1 MLTPGVRIGTF
12 EIVAPLGAGGMG
24 EVYRARDT
32 RLGRDVAVKVL
43 PPELAGDSERLARV
57 RREARVLA
65 TLNHPNIAAIY
76 GLEDDGSAPALV
88 LELVDGET
96 LAARI
101 DRGSLSVKET
111 VEVARQIMQAL
122 DAAHETGIV
131 HRDLKPGN
139 VAITR
144 SGTVKVLDFGLAKAG
159 VNADLDSSDVR
170 TLTHSATREGVVVGT
185 AAYMSPEQAR
195 GRAVDRRTDVW
206 AFGCV
211 LYEMLTGRLAFPGA
225 SLSDTL
231 AAVLEREPDFT
242 LLPVS
247 TPPSLRRLVERCLE
261 KDAGRRLRDIGDAR
275 PDLDEALTPGPPT
288 PPEPNR
294 PASRVWLWRTVP
306 LGLAA
311 LAATFLAVLAR
322 PSGRTL
328 DTAAF
333 RFVPLAV
340 EPGDETSPAWSPDG
354 RSIAYTAEAGGV
366 RQLFT
371 RSLDAAVATQ
381 VTTGSTDCREP
392 FWSGDAT
399 RIFFSDG
406 NEYLGDLWSVGAT
419 GGEPQRVLKDASVAA
434 LTPDGR
440 TLAFLRGLGGKRSLW
455 ITGTTKLEP
464 QTYRTPPFP
473 ETFNRSHS
481 LDFSRDGSKLAVLL
495 VRQHGPSFVTELW
508 VVPYP
513 SGTPRVVFADASDAV
528 GGRISWMPDG
538 RHVVLS
544 GELSGRPGIHL
555 YLVDAEQS
563 SPVVPI
569 TSGTVNEEAPSVSPS
584 GNQIAFAAGGD
595 DVDIVRVPLDGSRVE
610 PLLASARTETWPAWS
625 PTGSQLAY
633 VTNARGPSEIWLRSV
648 DEGWARPVVTHDQ
661 ASASTSFGRPA
672 FSPDGQR
679 LAHEVYAGA
688 THTVWVSS
696 VADGRGV
703 PLDGES
709 RDQHGPAWSPD
720 GRWISYT
727 RLSAGAWEV
736 VKVPSGGGRPT
747 HLAEAHPGGGS
758 TAWSPSGEW
767 IAYPYEGLVLTSV
780 DGSREKRLSS
790 WQPMAFG
797 FSPDGSSLYAVRHAP
812 NGSWTLM
819 ALDVGSGRE
828 RELGALD
835 LPPRATLAGFS
846 LHPKGKA
853 FATGMGL
860 AHHDIWLLQGF
871 APPSRLRDLL
881 RF

>member
-1 MLTPGVRIGTF
+1 MLASGVRIGTF

-32 RLGRDVAVKVL
+32 RLGREVAVKVL
-43 PPELAGDSERLARV
+43 PPELASDSERLARV
-57 RREARVLA
+57 EREARVLA
-65 TLNHPNIAAIY
+65 ALNHPNIAAIY
-76 GLEDDGSAPALV
+76 GLEHDGNAPALV

-96 LAARI
+96 LAARV
-101 DRGSLSVKET
+101 DRGALPVKEA
-111 VEVARQIMQAL
+111 VDVARQIMLAL

-139 VAITR
+139 VALTR

-159 VNADLDSSDVR
+159 VSAELGASDVQ
-170 TLTHSATREGVVVGT
+170 TLTHDATREGVVVGT

-195 GRAVDRRTDVW
+195 GRAVDKRTDVW

-225 SLSDTL
+225 SLPDTL
-231 AAVLEREPDFT
+231 AAVLERQPDFT
-242 LLPVS
+242 LLPAA
-247 TPPSLRRLVERCLE
+247 TPVSLRRLVERCLE
-261 KDAGRRLRDIGDAR
+261 KDPARRLRDIGDAR
-275 PDLDEALTPGPPT
+275 PDLDEALAPPT
-288 PPEPNR
+288 ASEPNR
-294 PASRVWLWRTVP
+294 PAGRVWLARMVP

-311 LAATFLAVLAR
+311 LAATLLAVLAR

-333 RFVPLAV
+333 RFVPLAA

-381 VTTGSTDCREP
+381 VTTAATDCRDP

-406 NEYLGDLWSVGAT
+406 NEYVGDLWSVGAT
-419 GGEPQRVLKDASVAA
+419 GGEPQLVLKDASVAA

-440 TLAFLRGLGGKRSLW
+440 TLAFVRGLGGKRGLW

-464 QTYRTPPFP
+464 QRYRTSPFP
-473 ETFNRSHS
+473 ETFNRSGS
-481 LDFSRDGSKLAVLL
+481 VDFSRDGSKLAVLL
-495 VRQHGPSFVTELW
+495 ARQKGASFVTELW

-513 SGTPRVVFADASDAV
+513 SGTPRVAFADASDLF
-528 GGRISWMPDG
+528 GGHISWMPDG
-538 RHVVLS
+538 RHLVLS

-555 YLVDAEQS
+555 YIVDAERS
-563 SPVVPI
+563 SPVLPI

-584 GNQIAFAAGGD
+584 GSQIAFAAGGN

-648 DEGWARPVVTHDQ
+648 DEGWARPVIAHDPD
-661 ASASTSFGRPA
+661 AASTSFGRPV

-696 VADGRGV
+696 VTDGRGV

-720 GRWISYT
+720 GRWIAYT
-727 RLSAGAWEV
+727 RLAAGAWEV

-747 HLAEAHPGGGS
+747 HLAEAHAGGGS
-758 TAWSPSGEW
+758 TAWSPGGEW
-767 IAYPYEGLVLTSV
+767 IAYAYDGLVLTSV
-780 DGSREKRLSS
+780 DGSRQKRLSS
-790 WQPMAFG
+790 WQPAAFG
-797 FSPDGSSLYAVRHAP
+797 FSPDGSLYAVRHASD
-812 NGSWTLM
+812 GSWTLM
-819 ALDVGSGRE
+819 ALDIANGRE
-828 RELGALD
+828 RELAVLD

-871 APPSRLRDLL
+871 ALPSRWRDLAGL
-881 RF
+881 